1 MKNKEGKERKITL
14 KLIDLK
20 TLKTFEKEFET
31 EFERDKF
38 KRKLKYSK
46 KIKVINEAN
55 LKDWED

>member
-38 KRKLKYSK
+38 KRKLKYSR
-46 KIKVINEAN
+46 KIKVVNEVN
-55 LKDWED
+55 FDNWED